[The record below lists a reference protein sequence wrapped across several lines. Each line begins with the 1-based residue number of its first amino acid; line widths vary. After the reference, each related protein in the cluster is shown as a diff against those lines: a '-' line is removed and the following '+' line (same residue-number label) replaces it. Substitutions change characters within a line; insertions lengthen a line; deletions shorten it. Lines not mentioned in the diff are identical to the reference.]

1 MLQKVLIKDP
11 GDSNLIAGEQIQR
24 RDLLKL
30 NKLLS
35 DENKKIIKYEPVLLG
50 ITKASLQTNSFIS
63 AASFQETTKVLT
75 DAATLGKVDTLNGL
89 KENVIV
95 GRLIPAGTGRMT
107 TEYEKIAYDRDRE
120 ISDQNQ
126 AKNLENS
133 E

>member
-1 MLQKVLIKDP
+1 MASHGVTENSSAPTNTQ
-11 GDSNLIAGEQIQR
+11 
-24 RDLLKL
+24 
-30 NKLLS
+30 LS
-35 DENKKIIKYEPVLLG
+35 K
-50 ITKASLQTNSFIS
+50 
-63 AASFQETTKVLT
+63 